1 MRALLWLPSI
11 LLAACS
17 RQAIKHDI
25 PTTPA
30 GVVEVPVEVYVP
42 IDAELTAKCPWRESA
57 PLEVMPSVARER
69 KKCLQFYEGNLD
81 AIQQVQGKPVPKLG
95 TPPAPAIKRKK

>member
-11 LLAACS
+11 LLAACG
-17 RQAIKHDI
+17 RQAIKPDI

-30 GVVEVPVEVYVP
+30 GVVEVPVQVFVP
-42 IDAELTAKCPWRESA
+42 IDQDLTAKCEWRETA

-69 KKCLQFYEGNLD
+69 KKCLQFYESNLD
-81 AIQQVQGKPVPKLG
+81 AIQRVQGKPVPKLG
-95 TPPAPAIKRKK
+95 TPSPAIKRKK